1 MAMSSPL
8 SQASIRKFFASL
20 PEPRRRP
27 TRVKHPLL
35 TLVVIALCGTIAG
48 ADTWEEI
55 VQFARDRQ
63 EWLARLV
70 NLSKG
75 IPSHDT
81 FGRVFAALDPV
92 AFQKCLLT
100 WVQRL
105 HDVTKGRVIAIDGK
119 VAREAMARAGDQG
132 PMTLVSAWASAN
144 HVFLGQVAGPKG
156 SNELGA
162 LPKLLELLDLHG
174 AIVTL
179 DALGCQKEI
188 VAQIVDQGGDYV
200 IAVKGNQEKLEAA
213 VHATL
218 GAALEADKADTTM
231 PTITRLEQKHGRQE
245 RRVYTVLELPPDFA
259 ELKQWKGLKTV
270 VMVAREHTD
279 CQGKTHTGVRYYIS
293 SLPAEVKRIAAAV
306 RGHWGI
312 ENGMHWVLDVAFRED
327 RNRARAD
334 HAQANLGIF
343 RRTALTLLKNTEGL
357 EGSVHCRRQQAAWN
371 NATLEKI
378 VFGCKP
384 AES

>member
-1 MAMSSPL
+1 MSSPL

-20 PEPRRRP
+20 PDPRRRR

-55 VQFARDRQ
+55 VQFARDRHD
-63 EWLARLV
+63 WLARFV
-70 NLSKG
+70 NLSQG

-105 HDVTKGRVIAIDGK
+105 HEVIKGQVIAIDGK
-119 VAREAMARAGDQG
+119 VAREAMARSGDQG

-213 VHATL
+213 VQATL
-218 GAALEADKADTTM
+218 GAALEANTAM
-231 PTITRLEQKHGRQE
+231 PTITRLEETHGRQE
-245 RRVYTVLELPPDFA
+245 RRLYTVLEVPTDFA
-259 ELKQWKGLKTV
+259 ELEQWKGLKSV
-270 VMVAREHTD
+270 VMVAREYVDTK
-279 CQGKTHTGVRYYIS
+279 GETHTGTRYYIS
-293 SLPAEVKRIAAAV
+293 SLPAQVKRIASAV

-343 RRTALTLLKNTEGL
+343 RRTALSLLKNAEGL
-357 EGSVHCRRQQAAWN
+357 EGSIHCRRQQAAWN
-371 NATLEKI
+371 NTTLEKI
-378 VFGCKP
+378 IFGSQP
-384 AES
+384 GES

>member
-1 MAMSSPL
+1 MAMSSRL
-8 SQASIRKFFASL
+8 SPASIRKFFVSL
-20 PEPRRRP
+20 PDPRRRR

-35 TLVVIALCGTIAG
+35 TLVVIALCGTISG

-55 VQFARDRQ
+55 VQFARDRH

-70 NLSKG
+70 DLSAG

-81 FGRVFAALDPV
+81 FGRVFAALNPV
-92 AFQKCLLT
+92 AFQKCLLN

-105 HDVTKGRVIAIDGK
+105 HEVTQGQVIAIDGK
-119 VAREAMARAGDQG
+119 VAREAMARSGDQG

-188 VAQIVDQGGDYV
+188 VAQIVDQGGDYL

-218 GAALEADKADTTM
+218 GAALEANEKL
-231 PTITRLEQKHGRQE
+231 PTITRLEEKHGRQE
-245 RRVYTVLELPPDFA
+245 RRLYTVLEVPKDFA
-259 ELKQWKGLKTV
+259 ELEQWKGLKSV
-270 VMVAREHTD
+270 VMVAREYVD
-279 CQGKTHTGVRYYIS
+279 SKGETHTGTRYYIS
-293 SLPAEVKRIAAAV
+293 SLPAQVKRIAAAV

-312 ENGMHWVLDVAFRED
+312 ENGLHWVLDVAFRED

-357 EGSVHCRRQQAAWN
+357 EGSMHCRRQQAAWN
-371 NATLEKI
+371 NATLEKVI
-378 VFGCKP
+378 FGSQP
-384 AES
+384 GEN